1 MILPPVGSRA
11 APSTSQ
17 TVELRNGGWARA
29 RALKPGAYVP
39 SMEASLK
46 IVAFNAPAGSG
57 KTTVANI
64 LARNYGLV
72 HLSRRRA
79 LRISDLC
86 G

>member
-1 MILPPVGSRA
+1 
-11 APSTSQ
+11 
-17 TVELRNGGWARA
+17 
-29 RALKPGAYVP
+29 
-39 SMEASLK
+39 MEASLK